1 MILDDLPGHFPGF
14 FANVW
19 PDWDSNPLMFDEN
32 SESAS
37 IIVDEEDSII
47 VDEEDSIVF
56 DEEDSFSEEGTE
68 ADQSQNN

>member
-37 IIVDEEDSII
+37 IIVDEEDSI
-47 VDEEDSIVF
+47 VF

>member
-1 MILDDLPGHFPGF
+1 MILDDLPGHFPEF
-14 FANVW
+14 FADAW
-19 PDWDSNPLMFDEN
+19 PEWDSNPLMFDEN
-32 SESAS
+32 AESA
-37 IIVDEEDSII
+37 SII